1 MNDSESCRALIPMEY
16 NVTHG
21 SNTIEVQYA
30 SQISISNGKSA
41 KQKYKNMFI
50 PFHILSKEYINTIK
64 EKERDTD
71 HKLSFTQTICSL

>member
-1 MNDSESCRALIPMEY
+1 MLYLLLPIKNGSIEKKSSTQIHFQLLMNDSESCRALIPMEY

-41 KQKYKNMFI
+41 KQ
-50 PFHILSKEYINTIK
+50 
-64 EKERDTD
+64 
-71 HKLSFTQTICSL
+71 

>member
-30 SQISISNGKSA
+30 SQTSISDGKSA
-41 KQKYKNMFI
+41 KQ
-50 PFHILSKEYINTIK
+50 
-64 EKERDTD
+64 
-71 HKLSFTQTICSL
+71 

>member
-41 KQKYKNMFI
+41 KQ
-50 PFHILSKEYINTIK
+50 
-64 EKERDTD
+64 
-71 HKLSFTQTICSL
+71 

>member
-41 KQKYKNMFI
+41 KYKNRLI
-50 PFHILSKEYINTIK
+50 PFHFLSIEDMNTIQK
-64 EKERDTD
+64 KERDTD